1 MESVVIFVIIIISFF
16 SCLFFLICNSLFS
29 ECDKRQNRQ
38 IIPHLPIS
46 NIPLDDICSICQE
59 KKVDDKWLVLPCKH
73 KFHSECITP
82 WFVQS
87 TTCPVC
93 RISIVD
99 VPVKEGIE
107 QV

>member
-73 KFHSECITP
+73 KFHSKCIT
-82 WFVQS
+82 QS
-87 TTCPVC
+87 TPCPVC
-93 RISIVD
+93 RTYIVNEKKSIEYV
-99 VPVKEGIE
+99 
-107 QV
+107 